1 MKSNKI
7 RQLTE
12 RIFFLPPEQDT
23 DRPILAAIRGKQKTL
38 LVDAGNSAQHASLF
52 LKQLGKEDISN
63 IQMVVLTHWH
73 WDHSFGADELNV
85 VTIAHEQTKWQ
96 LQQLIP
102 LSWSDDALHKR
113 VLEGSESPFCAE
125 MIKKEYGNNRHIT
138 IALPNITFKEKIHL
152 DLGDISCRVEHVGGD
167 HSHDSSVIF
176 VEEEKVLFLGDCLYP
191 HLYSEKPIYTV
202 HNVLSLVEQLNT
214 FDADTYV
221 LSHELPLTKSQF
233 QHYTRLL
240 TLLCHCTKEKAGNRH
255 EMIDALTTQLSREL
269 NQSELAAVDC
279 FANGVRA

>member
-1 MKSNKI
+1 MIKDYLLIVDQLNKKFD
-7 RQLTE
+7 E
-12 RIFFLPPEQDT
+12 F
-23 DRPILAAIRGKQKTL
+23 
-38 LVDAGNSAQHASLF
+38 
-52 LKQLGKEDISN
+52 KQLVNHEIEEIEALAKFP
-63 IQMVVLTHWH
+63 LTPQQESIMFYIIRHQPVKAKQIA
-73 WDHSFGADELNV
+73 SYLNV
-85 VTIAHEQTKWQ
+85 SKSAISQVLPKLENQHLITREKNNENRRESLISLGSRGEEYAQ
-96 LQQLIP
+96 L
-102 LSWSDDALHKR
+102 
-113 VLEGSESPFCAE
+113 FCAE

-152 DLGDISCRVEHVGGD
+152 DLGDVSCRVEHVGGD

-202 HNVLSLVEQLNT
+202 HNVLSLVEQLNK

-255 EMIDALTTQLSREL
+255 EMIDALTTQLGREL